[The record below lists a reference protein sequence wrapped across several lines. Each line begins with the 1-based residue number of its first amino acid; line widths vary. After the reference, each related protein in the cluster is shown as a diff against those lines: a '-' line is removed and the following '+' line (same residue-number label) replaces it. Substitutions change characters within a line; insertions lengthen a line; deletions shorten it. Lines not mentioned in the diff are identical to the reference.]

1 MKFINELMAGWE
13 FADLEAE
20 LDRIEES
27 YKKLVGFTT
36 LFEGVLDNLPDSVIE
51 KVAEIEQRLE
61 AVARARVLLT
71 KLKTMGAYSPEQVK
85 KMRDRVSKNA
95 AKLKKLLV
103 QTQSE
108 IQAIGNKVNAEV
120 SKVED
125 DDRENATGSFD
136 LRDLSRTSL
145 SVLYKINAGRLNPDA
160 DDDATLDAIDDLMQ
174 YGLIDKSEKIT
185 AKGKQAIL
193 DFKKTLSAKPSKDDL
208 AKKDWQNRDELADL

>member
-1 MKFINELMAGWE
+1 MAGWD
-13 FADLEAE
+13 FAELEAE

-145 SVLYKINAGRLNPDA
+145 NVLYKINAGRLNPDA

-193 DFKKTLSAKPSKDDL
+193 DFKKTLSTKPSKDDL